1 MDFSDPEVFAAL
13 PHDNRGSVVIG
24 TVCFVLLV
32 ASLATGLRLYTR
44 LAIVQQM
51 GADDYIVA
59 IALLFAYCTG
69 ISQCNF
75 YVSIVFYNTGLF
87 LTKMTFLAQYYR
99 VLAIKKTRL
108 VLKILMLVIGGWSLS
123 QVFVGIFI
131 CQPVAKFWNDSLDG
145 HCIPNLPQWYINA
158 AGNIVT
164 DIAVFILPLPV
175 LGHLHLPK
183 QQKLILLGIF
193 SLGFF
198 TVAISIIRIKYLQ
211 LFTDLTYEN
220 TDSSCWSITEL
231 CSGITCACLPTLRP
245 LVAKWLPALAS
256 TLRRSAKDSH
266 EKSQHL
272 RQDVAHDSSP
282 SSDTSRQL
290 GDWYTGIDSHEEL
303 SRPKDIELGRLD
315 SGDLSENVIG
325 LEASRKELS

>member
-1 MDFSDPEVFAAL
+1 
-13 PHDNRGSVVIG
+13 
-24 TVCFVLLV
+24 
-32 ASLATGLRLYTR
+32 
-44 LAIVQQM
+44 
-51 GADDYIVA
+51 
-59 IALLFAYCTG
+59 
-69 ISQCNF
+69 
-75 YVSIVFYNTGLF
+75 
-87 LTKMTFLAQYYR
+87 MTFLAQYYR

-282 SSDTSRQL
+282 SSDTNRQF
-290 GDWYTGIDSHEEL
+290 GDWYPGIDSHEEL
-303 SRPKDIELGRLD
+303 PRAKDIELGRLD
-315 SGDLSENVIG
+315 SGDLSENIMG
-325 LEASRKELS
+325 LETSRKELS